1 MRKFIIFCLL
11 FIIPLNLILTGCNP
25 INLDESTEKIL
36 APGNNSI
43 PIEGKWK
50 ITRSIIPSSVKKSK
64 LEVDKLI
71 GKTAEFS
78 SSMAVVGD
86 EICKNPRYKIKMVN
100 SNSYF
105 VYEYKL
111 RASDIGIK
119 SDKIQILSV
128 FNDNNLFY
136 SFVKDKD
143 KDNQIMLY
151 LDGIFYCLN
160 KISDKGDFV
169 EADNSNDISNNKLTN
184 DSKVLSSG
192 IMLGLRYTKSS
203 KYNIPGASE
212 KEQVETQY
220 RTLWISSNNKSLND
234 VYETNDLFV
243 PRKNGFW
250 KIGVKRE
257 ITDQYV
263 QDNLFAYPV
272 ETQPLTKALPW
283 DSGKGFLS
291 KTILFVGNDYV
302 STEWNG
308 SGYVQS
314 NDKSWRTDALKV
326 LPIDNL
332 DATEGVK
339 LTDLIGP
346 SGKDILQES
355 SENIYNAQN
364 DQVKNSIEKT
374 AREDSFAMV
383 RRNGHWVL
391 RGRLNSLNNAPN
403 NPFIDFNITT
413 SPTSKFVTYDDLQLP
428 WSAVKKA
435 IPDAVD
441 AYTSP
446 NKDIALIIAK
456 DTLYIYTLTNSEL
469 SKAPVKKYKLNQGE
483 SVVMAEWVLG
493 SYVDKWQKSFERN
506 DITKLNEN

>member
-1 MRKFIIFCLL
+1 LKKFILFCLL
-11 FIIPLNLILTGCNP
+11 FIFPLNFILTGCNP
-25 INLDESTEKIL
+25 IDLDESTEKIL
-36 APGNNSI
+36 TPGNNSI

-50 ITRSIIPSSVKKSK
+50 ITKSIIPSSVNKSK

-78 SSMAVVGD
+78 SSIAVVGD
-86 EICKNPRYKIKMVN
+86 EICKNPRYKVKVVN

-111 RASDIGIK
+111 RSSDIGIK
-119 SDKIQILSV
+119 SDKVQILSV

-143 KDNQIMLY
+143 NQIMLY
-151 LDGIFYCLN
+151 LDGIFYCLS
-160 KISDKGDFV
+160 KISDNGDYV
-169 EADNSNDISNNKLTN
+169 EDDGTNSNINNKLTN
-184 DSKVLSSG
+184 DSKVLRTG
-192 IMLGLRYTKSS
+192 ILLGLRYTKDS

-212 KEQVETQY
+212 KEQVETEY

-257 ITDQYV
+257 VTDQYV
-263 QDNLFAYPV
+263 QDNLFAYPI
-272 ETQPLTKALPW
+272 ETQPLTKPLPW
-283 DSGKGFLS
+283 DNGKGFLS

-308 SGYVQS
+308 SGYIQS
-314 NDKSWRTDALKV
+314 TDKSWRTDALKV

-332 DATEGVK
+332 NVTDGVK

-346 SGKDILQES
+346 SGKDILKES
-355 SENIYNAQN
+355 SENIYNSQS
-364 DQVKNSIEKT
+364 DQVKSSIEKT

-383 RRNGHWVL
+383 RRNGHWIL
-391 RGRLNSLNNAPN
+391 RGRLNSSNSSQN
-403 NPFIDFNITT
+403 NPYIDFNITT

-428 WSAVKKA
+428 WSSVKKA

-456 DTLYIYTLTNSEL
+456 DTLYIYTLTNNEL
-469 SKAPVKKYKLNQGE
+469 SKTPAEKYKLNSGE

-506 DITKLNEN
+506 DITKLNGN

>member
-1 MRKFIIFCLL
+1 MKKFILLCIL
-11 FIIPLNLILTGCNP
+11 FIFPLNFILTGCNP
-25 INLDESTEKIL
+25 IDLDESTEKIL
-36 APGNNSI
+36 TPGNTSV

-50 ITRSIIPSSVKKSK
+50 ITKSIIPGNVNKSK

-86 EICKNPRYKIKMVN
+86 EICKNPRYKVKVVN

-119 SDKIQILSV
+119 SDKVQILSV

-136 SFVKDKD
+136 SFVKD

-169 EADNSNDISNNKLTN
+169 EDDDSNSTINNKLTN
-184 DSKVLSSG
+184 DSKVLRTG
-192 IMLGLRYTKSS
+192 ILLGLRYTKSS
-203 KYNIPGASE
+203 KYDIPGASE
-212 KEQVETQY
+212 KEQTETDY
-220 RTLWISSNNKSLND
+220 RTLWISSNNKSIND

-257 ITDQYV
+257 VTSQYV

-283 DSGKGFLS
+283 DNGKGFLS

-308 SGYVQS
+308 SGYIQS
-314 NDKSWRTDALKV
+314 TDKSWRTDALKV

-332 DATEGVK
+332 NVTDGVK

-346 SGKDILQES
+346 TGKDIMKES
-355 SENIYNAQN
+355 SENIYNSQSN
-364 DQVKNSIEKT
+364 QVKNTIEKT
-374 AREDSFAMV
+374 GREDSFAMV

-391 RGRLNSLNNAPN
+391 RGRLNSINNSPSS
-403 NPFIDFNITT
+403 PYVDFNITT

-456 DTLYIYTLTNSEL
+456 DTLYIYTLTNNEL
-469 SKAPVKKYKLNQGE
+469 SKTPVKKYKLNSGE

-493 SYVDKWQKSFERN
+493 SYVEKWEKSFERN
-506 DITKLNEN
+506 DINKLNSN